1 MIVVVMGVSGSG
13 KTTIGTA
20 LATRL
25 GWSFVEGDDWHPPQN
40 VAKMSAGTPL
50 TDEDRWPW
58 LDRLNAE
65 LRARDARGESA
76 VVTCSALKQ
85 SYRDRLTRGLA
96 RWELVFL
103 YGSFE
108 LLGERIAE
116 RKHRY
121 MPAALL
127 QSQFDALE
135 PPATAIAVHVA
146 EPLEHSVEK
155 ISTALA
161 RSRQA

>member
-20 LATRL
+20 LATRV
-25 GWSFVEGDDWHPPQN
+25 GWAFVEGDDWHPPQN

-50 TDEDRWPW
+50 TDEDRFPW

-65 LRARDARGESA
+65 LRAREARGEN
-76 VVTCSALKQ
+76 VVATCSALKQ

-96 RWELVFL
+96 RWQLVFL

-108 LLGERIAE
+108 LLSRRMAE
-116 RKHRY
+116 RKHRF
-121 MPAALL
+121 MPASLL

-135 PPATAIAVHVA
+135 PPAKAIALDVA
-146 EPLEHSVEK
+146 EPLERSVET
-155 ISTALA
+155 IRIAL
-161 RSRQA
+161 QAP

>member
-13 KTTIGTA
+13 KTTIGTR

-25 GWSFVEGDDWHPPQN
+25 GWAFVEGDDWHPPQN
-40 VAKMSAGTPL
+40 VAKMSAGIPL
-50 TDEDRWPW
+50 TDEDRIPW
-58 LDRLNAE
+58 LDRINAE
-65 LRARDARGESA
+65 LRAREARGENV

-103 YGSFE
+103 HGSFE
-108 LLGERIAE
+108 LLSQRMAE
-116 RKHRY
+116 RKHRF
-121 MPAALL
+121 MPASLL
-127 QSQFDALE
+127 RSQFDALE
-135 PPATAIAVHVA
+135 PPSKAIAVDVA
-146 EPLEHSVEK
+146 EPLERSVER

-161 RSRQA
+161 RPRQA

>member
-13 KTTIGTA
+13 KTSIGTA

-65 LRARDARGESA
+65 LRAREARGESI

-103 YGSFE
+103 HGSVE
-108 LLGERIAE
+108 LLSQRLAK

-121 MPAALL
+121 MPASLL

-135 PPATAIAVHVA
+135 PPAQAIAVDVA
-146 EPLEHSVEK
+146 EPPERNVER
-155 ISTALA
+155 IAAALG
-161 RSRQA
+161 R

>member
-1 MIVVVMGVSGSG
+1 MIAVLMGVSGSG

-25 GWSFVEGDDWHPPQN
+25 GWAFVEGDDWHPPQN
-40 VAKMSAGTPL
+40 VAKMSVGTPL

-65 LRARDARGESA
+65 LRAREGRGESV

-96 RWELVFL
+96 RWKLVFL
-103 YGSFE
+103 NGSFE
-108 LLGERIAE
+108 LLSKRLAE

-121 MPAALL
+121 MPASLL
-127 QSQFDALE
+127 QSQFAALE
-135 PPATAIAVHVA
+135 PPVQAIAVDVA
-146 EPLEHSVEK
+146 EPLERSVER
-155 ISTALA
+155 IAAALG
-161 RSRQA
+161 R

>member
-25 GWSFVEGDDWHPPQN
+25 GMAFVEGDDWHPPQN

-65 LRARDARGESA
+65 LRAREARGESV

-103 YGSFE
+103 HGSFE
-108 LLGERIAE
+108 LLGQRITA

-121 MPAALL
+121 MPASLL

-135 PPATAIAVHVA
+135 PPAKAIAVDVA
-146 EPLEHSVEK
+146 EPLERSVEK

-161 RSRQA
+161 RSRQD

>member
-20 LATRL
+20 LADRL
-25 GWSFVEGDDWHPPQN
+25 GWAFVEGDDWHPPQN

-65 LRARDARGESA
+65 LRARDARGESV

-103 YGSFE
+103 HGSFE
-108 LLGERIAE
+108 LLSQRIAE
-116 RKHRY
+116 RKHRF

-135 PPATAIAVHVA
+135 PPAKAIAVDVA
-146 EPLEHSVEK
+146 QPQEQSVER
-155 ISTALA
+155 IVAAL
-161 RSRQA
+161 REEK